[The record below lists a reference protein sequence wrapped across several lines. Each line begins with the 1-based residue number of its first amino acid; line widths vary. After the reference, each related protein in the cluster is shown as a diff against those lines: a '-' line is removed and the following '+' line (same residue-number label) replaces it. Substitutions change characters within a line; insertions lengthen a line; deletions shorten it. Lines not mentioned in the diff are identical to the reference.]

1 MINSRFSIVVI
12 VGLVFVVLGLSAFT
26 VGERE
31 LAIKLQVGRVVQANY
46 DPGLHF
52 KIPVYQTVRKFPS
65 QILKIDDA
73 PQRVFTL
80 ERTAMTVDYFVKWR
94 IVDEVPFYTS
104 TGGSQAVA
112 MDRLR
117 EIIKNSIVTEFGK
130 RTIVE
135 AISVERVAL
144 MRDMLENA
152 AETAQGLGIEVV
164 DFRVKQVEFVAEVRN
179 SVYRQMREERA
190 RVAAETRSEGEEAA
204 ELIRSTAD
212 KDRTVLMA
220 NAYRDGQIIRGEG
233 DAKAADIY
241 ARAYNKDA
249 EFYAFYRSITAY
261 KNSMGKAG
269 DLLSS
274 RACCHSYRR
283 ENIVSWWRKSHNWE
297 TITSGR

>member
-31 LAIKLQVGRVVQANY
+31 LAIKLQVGKVVVDRY

-52 KIPVYQTVRKFPS
+52 KIPLYQTVQKFPS

-104 TGGSQAVA
+104 TGGSLEVA
-112 MDRLR
+112 MNRLR

-152 AETAQGLGIEVV
+152 AETAKGLGIEVV

-179 SVYRQMREERA
+179 SVYMQMREERA

-204 ELIRSTAD
+204 ELIKSTAD

-220 NAYRDGQIIRGEG
+220 EAYRDGQIIRGEG
-233 DAKAADIY
+233 DARAADIY
-241 ARAYNKDA
+241 AKAYSKDA
-249 EFYAFYRSITAY
+249 EFYAFYRSINAY
-261 KNSMGKAG
+261 KNSIGMAG
-269 DLLSS
+269 DLLVLDPNNEFFRYLNQSS
-274 RACCHSYRR
+274 GKR
-283 ENIVSWWRKSHNWE
+283 
-297 TITSGR
+297 